1 MSWCRSLAHAWRI
14 HSRPPYQDHQAIPMA
29 SRIGGA
35 YSWTDVR
42 CTGGSRDSCESPSP
56 TAWWPIRSTS
66 TGCERPREVAGA
78 QCDGKA
84 FMRCGCTSTLD
95 QPNSLPGGALDASRN
110 QEGILQ
116 LSDCLKDVLPND
128 LSRDGFQHG
137 MSKPEFQRRCRSEL
151 GAQRVVDAY
160 RGRLAHRRR
169 CCVGQ

>member
-1 MSWCRSLAHAWRI
+1 
-14 HSRPPYQDHQAIPMA
+14 
-29 SRIGGA
+29 
-35 YSWTDVR
+35 
-42 CTGGSRDSCESPSP
+42 
-56 TAWWPIRSTS
+56 
-66 TGCERPREVAGA
+66 
-78 QCDGKA
+78 
-84 FMRCGCTSTLD
+84 MRCGCTSTLD

-137 MSKPEFQRRCRSEL
+137 MSNRSSSVRSEL
-151 GAQRVVDAY
+151 AAQRVVDAY